1 PELAVDINALRLKHH
16 DIALGDIIGSC
27 VVDSTLSIGIGQALF
42 PQTVT
47 ASLAVPTILYTLVA
61 SFIVITLIAVRKKVD
76 RRAGIVFIGLY
87 VLSYLFF
94 FSFWI

>member
-1 PELAVDINALRLKHH
+1 
-16 DIALGDIIGSC
+16 
-27 VVDSTLSIGIGQALF
+27 IGIGQALF

-47 ASLAVPTILYTLVA
+47 ASLAVPTVLYTLGA

-87 VLSYLFF
+87 LLSYVFLI
-94 FSFWI
+94 SFWMRA